1 MRVVVVGAGMV
12 ARVAARHLLASPAVE
27 LVTIASRH
35 HRSATMAADFLGR
48 PRRLRIATY
57 PGRHPGAA
65 LEGHQVAVVAVGGP
79 FRPTAAA
86 CLDRGLHVVA
96 AGDDPSVVRNLLGLD
111 ADARRRERS
120 VVVGACLAPGLSC
133 LLARRAAAGLDRV
146 EEVHVASFGTGGPA
160 CARRH
165 HAALSSL
172 ATEWHDGDWHRAP
185 GGSGRE
191 LVYFPEPVG
200 GMDCYRAALADP
212 LLLVPAFPGVQRV
225 TARLQATRRDRF
237 TAWLPMMRPPHP
249 EGTVGAVR
257 AEVRGWRA
265 GVPAECILGAVVRPA
280 LGAGLVAALAALRAG
295 EGRLLRPGA
304 GGLAE
309 LVADPGGFLADLARA
324 GVRPAVFEGAAAI

>member
-1 MRVVVVGAGMV
+1 VRVVVVGAGMV
-12 ARVAARHLLASPAVE
+12 ARVAARHLLASPSVE
-27 LVTIASRH
+27 VVTIAARH
-35 HRSATMAADFLGR
+35 QRSAATAADFLGR
-48 PRRLRIATY
+48 PRRLRTATY
-57 PGRHPGAA
+57 QGRNPATA
-65 LEGHQVAVVAVGGP
+65 LDGHQVAVVAVGGT
-79 FRPTAAA
+79 FRATAAA
-86 CLDRGLHVVA
+86 ALERGMHVVA

-111 ADARRRERS
+111 AEARRRERS
-120 VVVGACLAPGLSC
+120 VVVGACLAPGLGC
-133 LLARRAAAGLDRV
+133 LLARWAAASLEVV
-146 EEVHVASFGTGGPA
+146 EEVQVASFGTGGPA

-172 ATEWHDGDWHRAP
+172 ATEWHDGTWHRAP

-200 GMDCYRAALADP
+200 GMDCYRAGLSDP
-212 LLLVPAFPGVQRV
+212 LLLVPAFPGVRRV
-225 TARLQATRRDRF
+225 TARLQATRRDRL

-257 AEVRGWRA
+257 AEVRGWRH

-280 LGAGLVAALAALRAG
+280 LGAGLVSALAALRAA
-295 EGRLLRPGA
+295 EGRLRRAGA

-324 GVRPAVFEGAAAI
+324 GVRPAVFEGAAAV